1 MRRFIESV
9 QQEHGLGIDVMRLF
23 QVAWG
28 SILEKVA
35 MIAEVML
42 QLEA

>member
-1 MRRFIESV
+1 MAID
-9 QQEHGLGIDVMRLF
+9 HGVVRLF

-28 SILEKVA
+28 TILEKVA

-42 QLEA
+42 QLRLEA